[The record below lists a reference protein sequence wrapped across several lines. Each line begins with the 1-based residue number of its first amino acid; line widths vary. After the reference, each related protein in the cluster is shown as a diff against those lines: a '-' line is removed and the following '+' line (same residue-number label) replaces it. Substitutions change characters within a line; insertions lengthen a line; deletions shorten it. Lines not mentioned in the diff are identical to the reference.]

1 MGRRRVLER
10 HTATTDCKLDMAELM
25 GDFRNH
31 LKSIHFEEE
40 EELFPVVAIV

>member
-40 EELFPVVAIV
+40 EELELFPVV